1 MHKLTTQKFVCSNR
15 IQNPRG
21 FHHREPSTKGSEL
34 ELQTITI
41 KMNFSNKKK
50 KSNVMSLKKKTK
62 INLKFLILQSG
73 RLLQII
79 WVTRR
84 LEK

>member
-21 FHHREPSTKGSEL
+21 FHHWEPSTKGSEL

-41 KMNFSNKKK
+41 KINFSKKKNKKIQC
-50 KSNVMSLKKKTK
+50 NE
-62 INLKFLILQSG
+62 F
-73 RLLQII
+73 
-79 WVTRR
+79 
-84 LEK
+84 EKEN